1 MDMTLLSDTMVF
13 SIERVFLLFL
23 ITHAMSY
30 IVETITL
37 LEFIRPSRHLMC
49 LRLNLAGSANKETS
63 TCYCGYPR
71 DRYLLSLTLL
81 VLQQWPWEN

>member
-1 MDMTLLSDTMVF
+1 MTPLSDTMAF
-13 SIERVFLLFL
+13 SIESLSAFF

-30 IVETITL
+30 IVKTIRL

-49 LRLNLAGSANKETS
+49 LRLNLVGSANKETS
-63 TCYCGYPR
+63 TCYSGYPR

-81 VLQQWPWEN
+81 VLQQWP

>member
-1 MDMTLLSDTMVF
+1 MTPLSDTMAF
-13 SIERVFLLFL
+13 SIERVFLLFF

-30 IVETITL
+30 IVKTIRL

-49 LRLNLAGSANKETS
+49 LRLNLVGSANKETS

-81 VLQQWPWEN
+81 VLQQWP